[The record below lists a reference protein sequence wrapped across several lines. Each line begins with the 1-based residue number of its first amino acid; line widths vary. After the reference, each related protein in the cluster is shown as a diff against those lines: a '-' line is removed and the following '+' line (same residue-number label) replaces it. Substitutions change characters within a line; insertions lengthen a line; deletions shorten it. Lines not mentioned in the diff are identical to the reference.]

1 MEQPFKIGDL
11 VEILPCPYAETFD
24 IVGKTAEVIQLLSFS
39 NTVVK
44 IKVKIGNGIFYLHPK
59 ELKKIKG
66 GNRE

>member
-1 MEQPFKIGDL
+1 MKLPFKVGDL

-24 IVGKTAEVIQLLSFS
+24 IVGKTAKVIGDISFF

-44 IKVKIGNGIFYLHPK
+44 IKVEIGNNIFYLHPM

-66 GNRE
+66 DEK